1 MLGSIDCMH
10 WRWKNCPKAW
20 HDFYCG
26 KSRDPTIMLE
36 AIASHDLC
44 GFGIVFLDCR
54 DLDINVLH
62 RSHLF
67 AKLASGEATACNY
80 KVNGHD
86 YTMRYYLA
94 EDIYPSW
101 EFF

>member
-54 DLDINVLH
+54 DLSVTSMCCIDLIYLSNLQVE
-62 RSHLF
+62 
-67 AKLASGEATACNY
+67 KLRLATI
-80 KVNGHD
+80 K
-86 YTMRYYLA
+86 
-94 EDIYPSW
+94 
-101 EFF
+101 